1 MQIYGNFQSQ
11 SANNVS
17 RIALSLLFLQLG
29 LELDLKKEK
38 GQFVMESR
46 MRSIL
51 PSSGKM
57 FGHC

>member
-46 MRSIL
+46 MRST
-51 PSSGKM
+51 
-57 FGHC
+57 